1 MKNKQIMLANQGLAI
16 NQATNGATNIAQK
29 YQPLINNAGIISP
42 QQNFYGQSNNRGFSS
57 NGTRSGMQSNSS
69 SAQGQQQ

>member
-1 MKNKQIMLANQGLAI
+1 MKNKQLMLANQGLTI
-16 NQATNGATNIAQK
+16 NQGATGTNIAQK

-57 NGTRSGMQSNSS
+57 NGTRSGMQSNNS
-69 SAQGQQQ
+69 SAQGQQ